1 MPENESIPNTDYIV
15 GRLTEL
21 RDEGY
26 RRFHTRLIPTV
37 DPARIIG
44 VRTPDLRRLARE
56 VARDDALSSRF
67 LSEIP
72 HRYYEED
79 NLHGEL
85 LCLKI
90 RDIDSLLTELDRFL
104 PHVDNWATCDMI
116 SPKLFAR
123 HPDAAERKIMEWLDS
138 DHTYTVRFGVV
149 SMLGFYLDERFRPG
163 HLDRLCALRAGEY
176 YIDMAVAWYFS
187 VALVKQWDAAL
198 PIVERGLLDRRVH
211 NMTIQKAVDSFRI
224 TPERKNYLRTLRRR

>member
-1 MPENESIPNTDYIV
+1 MSESNIPSTDYIV
-15 GRLTEL
+15 GRLSEL

-26 RRFHTRLIPTV
+26 RDFHARLLPTV

-44 VRTPDLRRLARE
+44 VRIPDLRRLARE
-56 VARDDALSSRF
+56 VARDDELSSRF
-67 LSEIP
+67 LSRLP

-79 NLHGEL
+79 NLHGAL
-85 LCLKI
+85 LCLRIK
-90 RDIDSLLTELDRFL
+90 DIDRLLAELDRFL
-104 PHVDNWATCDMI
+104 PHVDNWATCDML

-149 SMLGFYLDERFRPG
+149 SLLGFYLDDRFRPE
-163 HLDRLCALRAGEY
+163 HIDRLCALKAGEY

-187 VALVKQWDAAL
+187 FALVKQWDAAL
-198 PIVERGLLDRRVH
+198 PVVESGVLDKRVH
-211 NMTIQKAVDSFRI
+211 NMTIQKAIDSFRI
-224 TPERKNYLRTLRRR
+224 TPERKDYLRALRRK

>member
-1 MPENESIPNTDYIV
+1 MSESNIPSTDYIV
-15 GRLTEL
+15 GRLSEL

-26 RRFHTRLIPTV
+26 RDFHARLLPTV

-56 VARDDALSSRF
+56 VARDDELSSRF
-67 LSEIP
+67 LSQLP

-79 NLHGEL
+79 NLHGAL
-85 LCLKI
+85 LCLRIK
-90 RDIDSLLTELDRFL
+90 DIDRLLAELDRFL
-104 PHVDNWATCDMI
+104 PHVDNWATCDLL

-123 HPDAAERKIMEWLDS
+123 HPDTAERKIMEWLDS

-149 SMLGFYLDERFRPG
+149 SLLGFYLDDRFRPE
-163 HLDRLCALRAGEY
+163 HIDRLCALKAGEY

-187 VALVKQWDAAL
+187 FALVKQWDAAL
-198 PIVERGLLDRRVH
+198 PVVESGVLDKRVH
-211 NMTIQKAVDSFRI
+211 NMTIQKAIDSFRI
-224 TPERKNYLRTLRRR
+224 TPERKDYLRALRRK